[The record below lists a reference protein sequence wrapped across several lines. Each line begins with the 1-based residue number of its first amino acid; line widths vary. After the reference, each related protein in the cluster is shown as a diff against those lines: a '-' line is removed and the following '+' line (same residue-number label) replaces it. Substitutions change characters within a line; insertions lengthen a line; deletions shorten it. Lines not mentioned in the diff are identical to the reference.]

1 MKINQ
6 LPSADLPKPSGAR
19 GGAPAPAGSAP
30 APAPAPAAAAAAS
43 AATVTVSSL
52 ARSME
57 STAIAGTS
65 AASSD
70 FNAEKVA
77 QVRAAIA
84 DGSYKVNAG
93 AIADKLLSNA
103 QQLLRRNSDDGGTDS

>member
-1 MKINQ
+1 
-6 LPSADLPKPSGAR
+6 
-19 GGAPAPAGSAP
+19 
-30 APAPAPAAAAAAS
+30 
-43 AATVTVSSL
+43 VTVSSL

-57 STAIAGTS
+57 SSSIAG
-65 AASSD
+65 AAASSSD

-84 DGSYKVNAG
+84 DGSYKANAG

-103 QQLLRRNSDDGGTDS
+103 QQLLRRSGDAEDSATES